1 MTKTARV
8 LLILDCFLV
17 IVFIGGFLY
26 FNEVR
31 PNSLSKTTDQ
41 PLKNETGNTYVPNP
55 VDVTVQYTAEGFIP
69 KQLEVARGARVA
81 FINTTDIPLWVG
93 SDPHPFHS
101 DYSLFDAKRAYSKGE
116 EFIFTF
122 EHTGT
127 FTYHNHEYSSDRGS
141 VQVTDS
147 DHRLP
152 NIDKTVEGQEEIRDA
167 LIAMLKPHDPN
178 SIFEVIDEIQSDPVL
193 RLNCHDIAHDVG
205 HTAYTLYGFSEA
217 MTFNNPNHVDHPLVQ
232 YICAGGYMHG
242 ILEELSRHN
251 PDFLTN
257 PDVLCTEF
265 PLADQDSCYHGV
277 GHVFMLARAREVDRA
292 IQDCRL
298 VDDLTYVY
306 RCFEG
311 VRMEQFWGNTEHVQT
326 NSLGWTEEDPLA
338 PCVAAAQDERPTCFL
353 YSTFGYLRFHPK
365 DYFGAVNMC
374 TNSNLPE
381 SDAQFC
387 LKGLGITM
395 MSKFKGE
402 NLQGS
407 ENYVAALPI
416 DQRTNFYRGVL
427 GYAHLSGV
435 SKEELR
441 QTCSLFIVDAALCST
456 VLEEIY

>member
-1 MTKTARV
+1 MTRTARI
-8 LLILDCFLV
+8 LLITDCFLV
-17 IVFIGGFLY
+17 ILFISGVLY
-26 FNEVR
+26 FNEVK
-31 PNSLSKTTDQ
+31 PKMLSQVSDDSLTKVALDTL
-41 PLKNETGNTYVPNP
+41 PKAEVI
-55 VDVTVQYTAEGFIP
+55 VEYTSDGFIP
-69 KQLEVARGARVA
+69 KQVEVSKGSRVA
-81 FINTTDIPLWVG
+81 FVNITDAPLWVG

-101 DYSLFDAKRAYSKGE
+101 DFPSFDAKRAYGKGE

-127 FTYHNHEYSSDRGS
+127 FTYHNHERSSDRGS
-141 VQVTDS
+141 IHVIDKDQK
-147 DHRLP
+147 LL
-152 NIDKTVEGQEEIRDA
+152 NIDKTVPGQEEIRDS
-167 LIAMLKPHDPN
+167 LIAMLKPGEPD
-178 SIFEVIDEIQSDPVL
+178 SIFEVIDTIQADPDL
-193 RLNCHDIAHDVG
+193 RLNCHDIAHDIG
-205 HTAYTLYGFSEA
+205 HDAYNLYGFSEA

-257 PDVLCTEF
+257 PDALCSEF
-265 PLADQDSCYHGV
+265 PLADQDSCFHGV
-277 GHVFMLARAREVDRA
+277 GHVFMLARAREVDQA

-311 VRMEQFWGNTEHVQT
+311 VRMEQFWGNTEHVET
-326 NSLGWTEEDPLA
+326 NSLGWTEDDPLA
-338 PCVAAAQDERPTCFL
+338 PCVAAATDERPTCFL
-353 YSTFGYLRFHPK
+353 YSTFGYLRYHPK
-365 DYFGAVNMC
+365 DYFGAVNLC

-381 SDAQFC
+381 SDVQFC

-402 NLQGS
+402 NLEGS
-407 ENYVAALPI
+407 ENYVAGLPPE
-416 DQRTNFYRGVL
+416 QRNNFYRGVL

-441 QTCSLFIVDAALCST
+441 TTCSLFVNDSALCFAM
-456 VLEEIY
+456 LEEIY